1 MDVWMDGW
9 KQALDGWMD
18 GWMDGRK
25 HWINGWMAFP
35 SQSDFLSI
43 HKTRH
48 HKLMIRPPGC

>member
-1 MDVWMDGW
+1 MYGWMDGW
-9 KQALDGWMD
+9 KQALDGWI
-18 GWMDGRK
+18 DGRK